1 MIDILIIIFVAIGF
15 VIGFAGIMNYFIN
28 LGDDDADKK
37 L

>member
-28 LGDDDADKK
+28 LGDDK
-37 L
+37 